1 MPSPGCRAGCP
12 NGPYLLSG
20 STFTLLGTR
29 GGSGGF
35 VGGCSRRT
43 GLGAGRSVGRGSR
56 RAGLGA
62 DDVLGGAGS
71 SGIFEA
77 LLLPILFAIFVS
89 IAKKAATPR
98 MVIAIVR

>member
-29 GGSGGF
+29 GLVDFF

-56 RAGLGA
+56 RAGLEAGC
-62 DDVLGGAGS
+62 VLGGADS
-71 SGIFEA
+71 SNVFEA
-77 LLLPILFAIFVS
+77 PLLPILLAIFVS

-98 MVIAIVR
+98 MVIAI